1 MRIAIRL
8 LRHIRQTNEI
18 IIYPD
23 EGEAAVIIQP
33 GGKIPEYIHVENFRT
48 GPTVDSKNIWIPRT
62 TEML

>member
-1 MRIAIRL
+1 MHIVIRL

-23 EGEAAVIIQP
+23 EGETAVIIQP
-33 GGKIPEYIHVENFRT
+33 GGKIPECIHVENFRT
-48 GPTVDSKNIWIPRT
+48 EPTVDSENIWIPRT